1 MMNYN
6 KIVVKNTKE
15 LEMMDLSRIPDNAE
29 VQVLGGMYGKQKYA
43 TKDHY
48 RARTTYP
55 LGQLKQIMATMH
67 EIESNINPSW
77 PEMAR
82 ARYVYEVLGNNI
94 SYDLNRANYSNQQS
108 SNLSILLSR
117 EGICAGYSLLFK
129 EMMDRQGIECD
140 YVRGD
145 AFNSRGG
152 REKHAWNVLK
162 INGKN
167 IPIDL
172 TWDAPHIK
180 NGEGLHQFGNNY
192 QFTNNHFLDYD
203 EVQYRYDY
211 LTPAELANS
220 DFRNYKSQQ
229 APNKD
234 IKKETYSNALRETYV
249 KYSRLE
255 DPNRALRRVQNAMYG
270 YITANDSRGFTRDGF
285 ARSNLEKNVSQDELL
300 DYLIDDYIEKFT
312 NRTDPITVRQSP
324 KEQHLAS
331 AITETIMAYSPE
343 QAKAAMKE
351 FISTG
356 KTNMFTNQGNS
367 KARTTLAYNVSNAD
381 VLNFLIDNTIKNELF
396 REHNIDQHAS
406 IRAKQIGRAF
416 SGQEFELVSPP
427 KDKSIFRKAIDWI
440 KDKTKNLNKS
450 RDNSVQ
456 NGKQNTQP
464 NKNRNSYER

>member
-1 MMNYN
+1 MNYN
-6 KIVVKNTKE
+6 KKIIVRNTKE
-15 LEMMDLSRIPDNAE
+15 LETMDLSRLPDNME

-43 TKDHY
+43 TKQHY
-48 RARTTYP
+48 QDRTTYP

-67 EIESNINPSW
+67 EIEKNINPNWS
-77 PEMAR
+77 EMAR
-82 ARYVYEVLGNNI
+82 ARYIYETLGNNI
-94 SYDLNRANYSNQQS
+94 TYDYNSQNYSNQQA

-152 REKHAWNVLK
+152 KEKHAWNVLK

-172 TWDAPHIK
+172 TWDAPNIK
-180 NGEGLHQFGNNY
+180 NGKGVHQFGNNY

-211 LTPAELANS
+211 LTPSELENS
-220 DFRNYKSQQ
+220 DFRNYKPQQ
-229 APNKD
+229 APTRD

-255 DPNRALRRVQNAMYG
+255 NPNMALNRVQKAMYW
-270 YITANDSRGFTRDGF
+270 YIVANDSRGFTRDGF
-285 ARSNLEKNVSQDELL
+285 ARSNLEKNVNQEELL
-300 DYLIDDYIEKFT
+300 NYLIDDYVQKFT

-324 KEQHLAS
+324 KEQCLAN
-331 AITETIMAYSPE
+331 AITETMMAYSPE

-351 FISTG
+351 FIGTG

-367 KARTTLAYNVSNAD
+367 RARTTLANNISSVD
-381 VLNFLIDNTIKNELF
+381 VLNF
-396 REHNIDQHAS
+396 
-406 IRAKQIGRAF
+406 
-416 SGQEFELVSPP
+416 
-427 KDKSIFRKAIDWI
+427 
-440 KDKTKNLNKS
+440 
-450 RDNSVQ
+450 
-456 NGKQNTQP
+456 
-464 NKNRNSYER
+464 